1 MNAEDLRLLLRKVEE
16 LKALLVFTERTIPFL
31 EDVIAFVQE
40 IVPMVEDLKSSVESS
55 TDKLPKASSQLAK
68 VSTATEMATTEIL
81 NIVERMYGKV
91 EQIGKD
97 LEIDRQRLESL
108 RGTAHTM
115 EELLRSR
122 NGAASMAEW
131 VSGLSQTWATHMQS
145 LAVAPAGAN
154 ATAHLASIQEDC
166 TNIMIA
172 LQVQDITAQQ
182 IAAVNK
188 LMQSVDGGL
197 SRLLRHFTRVAT
209 EQDDSKFRHRR
220 LDIVFDTSAEYTS
233 SDERQRVADA
243 VVESSRRSGQSGKAG
258 RARKKSSSRK

>member
-1 MNAEDLRLLLRKVEE
+1 MNAEDMKLLLRKVEE

-31 EDVIAFVQE
+31 EDVIGFVQE

-55 TDKLPKASSQLAK
+55 SEKLPKASSQLAN

-81 NIVERMYGKV
+81 NIVERMSSNV
-91 EQIGKD
+91 
-97 LEIDRQRLESL
+97 DRIRIEMENDQKRLESL
-108 RGTAHTM
+108 HLEG
-115 EELLRSR
+115 
-122 NGAASMAEW
+122 
-131 VSGLSQTWATHMQS
+131 V
-145 LAVAPAGAN
+145 PAGRSAAVN
-154 ATAHLASIQEDC
+154 LVSIQDDC

-197 SRLLRHFTRVAT
+197 SRLLRHFTKVTT

-220 LDIVFDTSAEYTS
+220 LDIVFDASAEYS
-233 SDERQRVADA
+233 GGSERQRVADE
-243 VVESSRRSGQSGKAG
+243 VVESARRSGGHSKTK
-258 RARKKSSSRK
+258 RNKKKSPSRK